1 MNGLKPTKK
10 RAVSQIIGS
19 LAMMAIVTSIG
30 SVIMF
35 QGLSGVQ
42 DFNNL
47 LSGFVT
53 TKNNNLGEN
62 LVIEHVRFQTSGVG
76 CTATPPQ
83 ACVTLWF
90 RNIGIVDAKI
100 KTIKI
105 MSKDDQTIVLD
116 QNNVDLPVYVRN
128 FAASQQFTNLLSFD
142 LTKTYKIAIT
152 TERGNSFSSM
162 ATSYNT

>member
-1 MNGLKPTKK
+1 MNGLKLTQK

-19 LAMMAIVTSIG
+19 LAMMAIVTSVG

-35 QGLSGVQ
+35 QGLSGIQ

-47 LSGFVT
+47 LSEYVT

-62 LVIEHVRFQTSGVG
+62 LVIEHVRFQTSGDG
-76 CTATPPQ
+76 CTALH
-83 ACVTLWF
+83 ACVTLWI

-100 KTIKI
+100 KTIKV
-105 MSKDDQTIVLD
+105 MNKYDQVIVLNAD
-116 QNNVDLPVYVRN
+116 EDLPVYVKN
-128 FAASQQFTNLLSFD
+128 YAQSQRFTNLVNLD
-142 LTKTYKIAIT
+142 LNKTYKIAIT
-152 TERGNSFSSM
+152 TEKGNSFSFM